1 MILNKIWNMFN
12 NEISIKEQVVD
23 KIIVLRAIRFNK
35 EVGILRGLFESDK
48 KVLLAD
54 INNEKCVNH
63 GVGSALIMRFED
75 ICRENGVKEIHG
87 NLANVDLDHKDR
99 LVHFYKKHGYSI
111 VEENEEKKYWGK
123 ITKEL

>member
-1 MILNKIWNMFN
+1 MIFNKIWNMFN
-12 NEISIKEQVVD
+12 NEISIKEQVGD
-23 KIIVLRAIRFNK
+23 MIITLRAFRFNK

-54 INNEKCVNH
+54 INNEKCINH
-63 GVGSALIMRFED
+63 GVGSALITRFED
-75 ICRENGVKEIHG
+75 ICLEHGVKEIHG

-111 VEENEEKKYWGK
+111 VEENEEKIYWGK

>member
-1 MILNKIWNMFN
+1 MFN
-12 NEISIKEQVVD
+12 NEISIKEQVGD
-23 KIIVLRAIRFNK
+23 MIITLRAIRFNK
-35 EVGILRGLFESDK
+35 EVGMLRGLFESDK

-54 INNEKCVNH
+54 INNEKCINH
-63 GVGSALIMRFED
+63 GVGSALITRFED

-99 LVHFYKKHGYSI
+99 LIHFYKKHGYSI
-111 VEENEEKKYWGK
+111 VEENEEKSYWGK

>member
-1 MILNKIWNMFN
+1 MIFDNIRNMLN
-12 NEISIKEQVVD
+12 NEISIKEQVGD
-23 KIIVLRAIRFNK
+23 MIITLRAIRFNK
-35 EVGILRGLFESDK
+35 EVGMLRGLFESDK

-54 INNEKCVNH
+54 ISNEKCINH

-99 LVHFYKKHGYSI
+99 LIHFYKKHGYSI
-111 VEENEEKKYWGK
+111 VEENEEGSFWGK

>member
-1 MILNKIWNMFN
+1 MFN

-35 EVGILRGLFESDK
+35 EVGILKGLFESDK
-48 KVLLAD
+48 KV
-54 INNEKCVNH
+54 
-63 GVGSALIMRFED
+63 
-75 ICRENGVKEIHG
+75 HG

-111 VEENEEKKYWGK
+111 VEENEEKNYWGK